1 MIVCMGALSPSESSL
16 PEFGIVI
23 ITHDKAFVNKY
34 FCKIGIEKL
43 NTLYYNALEREVTE
57 MATDSGQNSFRRG
70 VMSLVILGLLKK
82 EDMYG
87 YQLVQ
92 ETERKSGG
100 RITTQ
105 EGSLYPV
112 LYKLVDQGLIS
123 DRKVLVG
130 KRMTR
135 VYYHLEPA
143 GEQRLKELIREYE
156 EVTNGVLQIIEG
168 CDTDGSQCPSYAV
181 SMGSARGTAGQQETE
196 ETNPVQSRVLRPGFC
211 Y

>member
-1 MIVCMGALSPSESSL
+1 
-16 PEFGIVI
+16 
-23 ITHDKAFVNKY
+23 
-34 FCKIGIEKL
+34 
-43 NTLYYNALEREVTE
+43 
-57 MATDSGQNSFRRG
+57 MAADNGQMSFRRG

-92 ETERKSGG
+92 ETERRSGG
-100 RITTQ
+100 RIVTQ

-130 KRMTR
+130 RRMTR

-143 GEQRLKELIREYE
+143 WEQRLEELVREYE
-156 EVTNGVLQIIEG
+156 EVTKGVFQIIEG
-168 CDTDGSQCPSYAV
+168 D
-181 SMGSARGTAGQQETE
+181 GQQ
-196 ETNPVQSRVLRPGFC
+196 
-211 Y
+211 

>member
-1 MIVCMGALSPSESSL
+1 MGA
-16 PEFGIVI
+16 PENLKRGTV
-23 ITHDKAFVNKY
+23 
-34 FCKIGIEKL
+34 EL
-43 NTLYYNALEREVTE
+43 LLLTLLQT
-57 MATDSGQNSFRRG
+57 
-70 VMSLVILGLLKK
+70 

-92 ETERKSGG
+92 ETERQSGG
-100 RITTQ
+100 RIVTQ

-130 KRMTR
+130 RRMTR

-143 GEQRLKELIREYE
+143 GEQRLKELTQEYE
-156 EVTNGVLQIIEG
+156 EITKGVLQIIEG
-168 CDTDGSQCPSYAV
+168 CDTDGSQCPSSAV
-181 SMGSARGTAGQQETE
+181 SMESARGTAGQQETE
-196 ETNPVQSRVLRPGFC
+196 ETNPVQGGVLRPGLC

>member
-1 MIVCMGALSPSESSL
+1 
-16 PEFGIVI
+16 
-23 ITHDKAFVNKY
+23 
-34 FCKIGIEKL
+34 
-43 NTLYYNALEREVTE
+43 

-87 YQLVQ
+87 YQLAQ

-112 LYKLVDQGLIS
+112 LYK
-123 DRKVLVG
+123 LVG

-168 CDTDGSQCPSYAV
+168 CDMDGLECPSSAV
-181 SMGSARGTAGQQETE
+181 SMGSARGTAGQQEAE
-196 ETNPVQSRVLRPGFC
+196 ETNPVQGGVLRPGLC

>member
-1 MIVCMGALSPSESSL
+1 
-16 PEFGIVI
+16 
-23 ITHDKAFVNKY
+23 
-34 FCKIGIEKL
+34 
-43 NTLYYNALEREVTE
+43 

-168 CDTDGSQCPSYAV
+168 WDMDGLECPSSAV
-181 SMGSARGTAGQQETE
+181 SMGSARGTAGQQEAE
-196 ETNPVQSRVLRPGFC
+196 KTNPVQSGIFCPGLC